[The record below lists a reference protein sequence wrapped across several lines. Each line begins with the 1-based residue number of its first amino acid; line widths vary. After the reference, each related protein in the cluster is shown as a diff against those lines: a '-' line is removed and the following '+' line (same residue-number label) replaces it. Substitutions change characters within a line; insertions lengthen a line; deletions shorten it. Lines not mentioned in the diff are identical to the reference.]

1 MSARRAG
8 GMSRRLSSRS
18 PRSARVPKRLVLL
31 VTVFLLCSPTLTPRA
46 ATAAQG
52 SEDWPRHT
60 ARAAVVMDASS
71 GRLLFGEGMHDR
83 LPPASL
89 TKVVTV
95 LVALER
101 STLDRPIQPRR
112 SYTVVPAIIGIGVGD
127 SLPLEEALYGLL
139 LNSGNDVAVAIAETM
154 GDGSVDRYVG
164 WMQEL
169 ANRLGLAETHFVN
182 PHGLD
187 EAGHL
192 SSAYDMAVVGRIV
205 MRHPV
210 LSKIV
215 GTPRRLFEGPPRWLF
230 VNTNPLLG
238 TYRGLDGIKTG
249 CDDLA
254 GRCRV
259 ATAVRDGRRAIVVI
273 MNSDRY
279 AADATSLLDA
289 AFVNGTWTD
298 DGPARGSNRP
308 PVARIRGDLSGPS
321 SEAGAQSTYRATRA
335 WPVGVD

>member
-1 MSARRAG
+1 MIGRV
-8 GMSRRLSSRS
+8 SSRS
-18 PRSARVPKRLVLL
+18 PRSAKAAQRLFVL
-31 VTVFLLCSPTLTPRA
+31 VTVLVLCSPTLTVRA
-46 ATAAQG
+46 ATAAQP
-52 SEDWPRHT
+52 SEEWPRHA
-60 ARAAVVMDASS
+60 ARAAVVMDADS
-71 GRLLFGEGMHDR
+71 GRLLFGERMHDR
-83 LPPASL
+83 MQPASL
-89 TKVVTV
+89 TKMVTA

-101 STLDRPIQPRR
+101 SALDRPIQPRR
-112 SYTVVPAIIGIGVGD
+112 SYTVVPAIIGIGVAD

-139 LNSGNDVAVAIAETM
+139 LSSGNDVAVAIAETI

-164 WMQEL
+164 WMQEF
-169 ANRLGLAETHFVN
+169 ASRLGLADTRFLN

-210 LSKIV
+210 LSKVV

-249 CDDLA
+249 YDDLA
-254 GRCRV
+254 GRCFV

-273 MNSDRY
+273 MNSNRY
-279 AADATSLLDA
+279 AADATALLDA
-289 AFVNGTWTD
+289 AFANGSWTD
-298 DGPARGSNRP
+298 DGPVRESNST
-308 PVARIRGDLSGPS
+308 PVARIRGDLPGPS
-321 SEAGAQSTYRATRA
+321 SEPGAQSTYRASRER
-335 WPVGVD
+335 PVGAK